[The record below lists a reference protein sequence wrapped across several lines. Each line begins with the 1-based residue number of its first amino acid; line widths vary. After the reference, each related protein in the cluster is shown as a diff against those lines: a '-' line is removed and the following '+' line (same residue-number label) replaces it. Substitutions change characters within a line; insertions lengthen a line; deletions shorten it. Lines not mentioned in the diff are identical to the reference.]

1 MWKKLLKKSSWTD
14 LIISLIFILLGLMM
28 IARPEL
34 VMSTIT
40 IILGMICIVKGIFK
54 ITDYLAGNKQDN
66 YLLAI
71 AIIFIIIGIII
82 MFCSEFI
89 LSAFRILIAIWVI
102 YSGIM
107 NLQTIITWKEYT
119 SRIWLTT
126 LILAIVMICAGIY
139 ILVNNGAILQS
150 IGIAIIIYG
159 LIDIIENI
167 IFIKKVDNYLD

>member
-1 MWKKLLKKSSWTD
+1 MWKKFLKKSGWTD
-14 LIISLIFILLGLMM
+14 LIISVIFILLGIMM
-28 IARPEL
+28 VARPEL
-34 VMSTIT
+34 IMSTIT
-40 IILGMICIVKGIFK
+40 IILGMICIAKGILN
-54 ITDYLAGNKQDN
+54 IIDYLAGDKQDN
-66 YLLAI
+66 YLFAM

-89 LSAFRILIAIWVI
+89 ISAFRILIALWVI

-107 NLQTIITWKEYT
+107 NLQTIIIWKEYQ
-119 SRIWLTT
+119 SRLWLTT
-126 LILAIVMICAGIY
+126 LVLAIVMICAGFY
-139 ILVNNGAILQS
+139 ILVNSGAILQS

>member
-1 MWKKLLKKSSWTD
+1 MWKKFLKKSGWTD

-40 IILGMICIVKGIFK
+40 IVLGMICIVKGIFK

-119 SRIWLTT
+119 SRIWFTT